1 MEYQEPIE
9 HSEIIKRYEDIL
21 KKTPHSY
28 LFVPLANAYI
38 EKGEPEKAIAVAQE
52 GLLAH
57 PDYISAKM
65 VLAKAF
71 YDCQRIA
78 DAKKESLEVL
88 QAKPDNLLAH
98 KILIDIYMSEN
109 DQKKAGELIE
119 RLKELSP
126 GDTNM
131 ELLISSLEIKLNQ
144 ASSEKAP
151 KEEFGEK
158 EQPDSNDLNTE
169 TLAKIYEDQELYDKA
184 LETYQKI
191 LDKRPDDESIQ
202 KKIEELKSK
211 KAKEQSGAKEKEPEK
226 DIEEEEI
233 LKDVI
238 EDKESIQ
245 EIHQLFLSKET
256 GGEEEPSSPEDSK
269 KVINTLENWMK
280 NIESKKDE

>member
-9 HSEIIKRYEDIL
+9 HSEIIKRYEDTL

-245 EIHQLFLSKET
+245 EIHKLFLSKET

-280 NIESKKDE
+280 NIESQKDG